1 MISKNMIKLR
11 LLDNFAINF
20 LILIIWHN
28 VEMQTTDNIT
38 SNRLSRST
46 SSMINFNGL
55 PITRLYVSIPEE
67 LTPGSLVLDLHK
79 NPKISNF
86 ITDQNALLMHNAG
99 SYRYRL
105 LNAFDS
111 YLFRIGPKTGKVTV
125 ATRLDREALCSSLKA
140 QFCCNTR
147 SGNISPPALSDSDWK
162 LRSTEMNPSQQCYL
176 VVHISLQADTEINQ
190 NIDTMNSHQQDKT
203 NRAALIYLYIH
214 LEDINDH
221 TPQFSAHSIDL
232 NVMEDT
238 PVGSVLHYFRISDP
252 DIGVNSL
259 ESINLTVV
267 PLPNL
272 AADQSTKLRQ
282 TNFLIPDLLSKP
294 FEVLMTRD
302 GATFSLRNQL
312 DREALCSSLKAQFCC
327 NTRSGNIS
335 PPALSDSDW
344 KLRSTEM
351 NPSQQC
357 YLVVHISLQADT
369 EINQNIDTMNSHQQD
384 KTNRA
389 ALIYLY
395 IHLEDINDHT
405 PQFSAHSIDLNVM
418 EDTPVGSVL
427 HYFRISDP
435 DIGVN
440 SLESINL
447 TVVPLPNLAAD
458 QSTKLRQTNFLI
470 PDLLSKPFE
479 VLMTRDGATFSLRN
493 QLDREIVPAY
503 DVTLI
508 ALDGNKQ
515 NPRSS
520 QIGFRVH
527 VADVN
532 DNSPRWLKQKSLS
545 DVQTSNYEHDTNLEI
560 ENDYP
565 RFLVSVPENTQV
577 GALIFWLQARDADI
591 GENARLQYLVD
602 TSAPGG
608 LIGADYLSIQ
618 PNTGEV
624 RLRTQL
630 DYEIISMQINGPE
643 IDVPIIVHDNPRNGR
658 QLSARATLVIRVLD
672 VNDVHPTIVATPLA
686 PVLSSGSFYPT
697 SVENNHVTSVFGI
710 WENQPPGQPVATIHV
725 SDPDTGDGGVVACT
739 ITSEHFRLVT
749 ESTSSSSRSP
759 YETLYDTTS
768 LDAMKTDYNVPKVI
782 EALSGSATYQ
792 LISAQRLDRETTA
805 RHQVLLT
812 CRDHDTVKPLVF
824 TYRLDIEVMDENDNP
839 PIISLDKLV
848 LTCPENSSPGRIIGR
863 LNVTDA
869 DIGENARLRFWIDE
883 ADVNW
888 INIQPNTGEIRVNTV
903 FDRELEPERAFTVY
917 VSDSGVNAH
926 TASAEIKIEILDEND
941 HTPHFTD
948 LYFFSIP
955 ENSSPNTEVGQ
966 IHAVDEDIGD
976 NGKVQY
982 ILRQPSREFDLDKT
996 TGKLTV
1002 RKNIIDISKYHSN
1015 ELFGKFT
1022 SLLDREQKDAY
1033 ELTVYAEDCGNPS
1046 RRATTIVHISI
1057 TDVNDHAP
1065 EFRYPTPHGT
1075 GSLLNI
1081 SCAQLGSQI
1090 IAHVQ
1095 ANDSDTGRNGD
1106 IEYSII
1112 RQYNKH
1118 QLQKVKRSGVDGD
1131 LPGDVEDNSGNN
1143 VSSDKTSQSNQTVL
1157 PDTKESKIIHNVKNK
1172 TIELINASNTR
1183 HVNYA
1188 PLSQVLLGG
1197 PTEEHFDI
1205 DSYSGQLFLIHPIFD
1220 CSQSVDVR
1228 LLIQATDGGQPS
1240 KSSTA
1245 QLTLHIY
1252 PAIVTNELDNENHQ
1266 IDNSNSNN
1274 FPSVTDIRRNL
1285 DFNRRSSS
1293 NTNAWIDHKNS
1304 RSVYQQV
1311 GFSVSSSSMS
1321 SNQRN
1326 MSNYHW
1332 SAIVGLI
1339 VAMIVLVLLLCL
1351 MLIILRR
1358 RFIMDAR
1365 KLPTKNK
1372 SKVNID
1378 GDKYQ
1383 TMVGMTIRTND
1394 TTIQD
1399 IYNRSGSQIGQQLHE
1414 VANNSQAHSTFSAKT
1429 LSPHPSEEFN
1439 CSPIS
1444 TMLFDTHH
1452 HSLVSNNFFRTLPTT
1467 PSTATATAMVS
1478 PSTGVALNTGEIA
1491 LIQHDS
1497 MPIQNRSNNTI
1508 ANNNNNLCNTEQLQ
1522 PIYKGQNSELYGYID
1537 TQPRRKNLIL
1547 QGNTYQ
1553 TLQTKHHQNLQN
1565 MSSFNRIMPADFTN
1579 TTNYI
1584 INNGNNSNNNNQ
1596 VKRSI
1601 TQYHHQ
1607 YKNGQYTPLLDMNNQ
1622 RHVVLEQ
1629 LRLVQASQP
1638 DLCIGFQGG
1647 RDDAE
1652 EREDGDDNDIEDNI
1666 SNNNNHNN
1674 AIDDRHSFGHTHRRE
1689 PFTNQ
1694 ERAFSL
1700 TNLIP
1705 QKTEIMSFNEYNKSN
1720 KAKNKNNMN
1729 GLYKSKNCIQYESS
1743 SPSVSKHLQPS
1754 HEEHQHQRLVLMN
1767 NKMHR
1772 LKKITSPIITP
1783 TSNTDHCV
1791 TLKPIHSKG
1800 TTDDITK
1807 NAITDTIT
1815 TASNSSSNNIN
1826 SYCTVSFV

>member
-1 MISKNMIKLR
+1 MPKF
-11 LLDNFAINF
+11 LLQDSFCVH
-20 LILIIWHN
+20 LLLVIIWGN
-28 VEMQTTDNIT
+28 VEMQTTENTT

-46 SSMINFNGL
+46 SSMINFSGL

-67 LTPGSLVLDLHK
+67 LTPGSLVLDLNKH
-79 NPKISNF
+79 PKISSF
-86 ITDQNALLMHNAG
+86 LTDQNALVMYNSG

-111 YLFRIGPKTGKVTV
+111 YLFRVGSKTGKVTV
-125 ATRLDREALCSSLKA
+125 ATRLNREALCSSLKA

-147 SGNISPPALSDSDWK
+147 SGSIPPPISSESDWK
-162 LRSTEMNPSQQCYL
+162 LRSPENNPSQLCYL
-176 VVHISLQADTEINQ
+176 VVHISLQPDSETNQ
-190 NIDTMNSHQQDKT
+190 NNDIFVNSHQQDKT

-221 TPQFSAHSIDL
+221 TPQFPSHSIDL

-252 DIGVNSL
+252 DIGSNSL
-259 ESINLTVV
+259 ESVNLTVI

-272 AADQSTKLRQ
+272 SSDQSTKLQQ

-294 FEVLMTRD
+294 FEVILTRE
-302 GATFSLRNQL
+302 GATFSL
-312 DREALCSSLKAQFCC
+312 K
-327 NTRSGNIS
+327 
-335 PPALSDSDW
+335 
-344 KLRSTEM
+344 
-351 NPSQQC
+351 
-357 YLVVHISLQADT
+357 
-369 EINQNIDTMNSHQQD
+369 
-384 KTNRA
+384 
-389 ALIYLY
+389 
-395 IHLEDINDHT
+395 
-405 PQFSAHSIDLNVM
+405 
-418 EDTPVGSVL
+418 
-427 HYFRISDP
+427 
-435 DIGVN
+435 
-440 SLESINL
+440 
-447 TVVPLPNLAAD
+447 
-458 QSTKLRQTNFLI
+458 
-470 PDLLSKPFE
+470 
-479 VLMTRDGATFSLRN
+479 N

-532 DNSPRWLKQKSLS
+532 DNSPRWLKQKPLN
-545 DVQTSNYEHDTNLEI
+545 DVQTLNYEQEINLEI

-565 RFLVSVPENTQV
+565 RFLVSVPENTQI
-577 GALIFWLQARDADI
+577 GALIFWLQARDADT
-591 GENARLQYLVD
+591 GENARLQYLID

-608 LIGADYLSIQ
+608 LVGADYLSVQ

-630 DYEIISMQINGPE
+630 DYETISMQINGPE
-643 IDVPIIVHDNPRNGR
+643 IDIPVMVHDNPRNGR
-658 QLSARATLVIRVLD
+658 QLSARAMLVIRVLD
-672 VNDVHPTIVATPLA
+672 VNDVPPTIIATPLA
-686 PVLSSGSFYPT
+686 PILSSGGFFPNLI
-697 SVENNHVTSVFGI
+697 ENSHVTSVFGI
-710 WENQPPGQPVATIHV
+710 WENQLPGQPVASIHV

-739 ITSEHFRLVT
+739 ITNEYFRLVT
-749 ESTSSSSRSP
+749 EPSTSRLP
-759 YETLYDTTS
+759 YENVYDSTS
-768 LDAMKTDYNVPKVI
+768 PDTMKPGFNVPNVI

-839 PIISLDKLV
+839 PVIASDKLV
-848 LTCPENSSPGRIIGR
+848 LTCPENASPGRVIGR

-888 INIQPNTGEIRVNTV
+888 ISIQSNTGEIRVNTV
-903 FDRELEPERAFTVY
+903 FDRELEPERTFTVY

-926 TASAEIKIEILDEND
+926 TASAEIKIQILDEND

-955 ENSSPNTEVGQ
+955 ENSPPDTEVGQ

-982 ILRQPSREFDLDKT
+982 FLRQPSREFDLDKN

-1002 RKNIIDISKYHSN
+1002 RKNVIDIGKHHSN
-1015 ELFGKFT
+1015 ELFGKFV
-1022 SLLDREQKDAY
+1022 SLLDREQKDTY
-1033 ELTVYAEDCGNPS
+1033 ELTAYAEDSGNPS
-1046 RRATTIVHISI
+1046 RRANTVIHISI
-1057 TDVNDHAP
+1057 SDVNDHAP

-1090 IAHVQ
+1090 IAHVH

-1112 RQYNKH
+1112 RQNSRP
-1118 QLQKVKRSGVDGD
+1118 QLQKVKRSGDGD
-1131 LPGDVEDNSGNN
+1131 LLTDVQEKSKNK
-1143 VSSDKTSQSNQTVL
+1143 VSKDKNSQSNHTDSPDLKETTTVQ
-1157 PDTKESKIIHNVKNK
+1157 DGVNK
-1172 TIELINASNTR
+1172 TVETKNISNTR
-1183 HVNYA
+1183 HVKWA

-1220 CSQSVDVR
+1220 CSQPVDVK

-1252 PAIVTNELDNENHQ
+1252 PVTMTNELDSENNQ
-1266 IDNSNSNN
+1266 NTNNNN
-1274 FPSVTDIRRNL
+1274 FMSVTDIRRNL
-1285 DFNRRSSS
+1285 DFNRRISSS
-1293 NTNAWIDHKNS
+1293 TNAWTDHKNS
-1304 RSVYQQV
+1304 RPIYQRA
-1311 GFSVSSSSMS
+1311 GFSVSSSGMT

-1326 MSNYHW
+1326 ITNYHW
-1332 SAIVGLI
+1332 PAIVGLI

-1358 RFIMDAR
+1358 RFIMDTR
-1365 KLPTKNK
+1365 KLPNK
-1372 SKVNID
+1372 AESKGNMD

-1383 TMVGMTIRTND
+1383 TMVSMTIRSND
-1394 TTIQD
+1394 TTMQD
-1399 IYNRSGSQIGQQLHE
+1399 IYNRSGSQVGQPLHE
-1414 VANNSQAHSTFSAKT
+1414 IVNNSHSTFSTKT
-1429 LSPHPSEEFN
+1429 VTPHPVEEFN
-1439 CSPIS
+1439 CSPMS

-1452 HSLVSNNFFRTLPTT
+1452 QSLVGNNFFRTLPMSSST
-1467 PSTATATAMVS
+1467 STAIIS
-1478 PSTGVALNTGEIA
+1478 STPAVALNAGEVA
-1491 LIQHDS
+1491 LIHHDS
-1497 MPIQNRSNNTI
+1497 MPINNRNNKTTTNI
-1508 ANNNNNLCNTEQLQ
+1508 NNVCNAEQLQ
-1522 PIYKGQNSELYGYID
+1522 SIYKGQNSELYGYVD
-1537 TQPRRKNLIL
+1537 PQPRRKNIIL

-1553 TLQTKHHQNLQN
+1553 TLQTRQHPNLQN
-1565 MSSFNRIMPADFTN
+1565 ISSFNRIITGDFRNTN
-1579 TTNYI
+1579 NNNNYI
-1584 INNGNNSNNNNQ
+1584 INNSNNDSM
-1596 VKRSI
+1596 KRSM

-1622 RHVVLEQ
+1622 RHMLE
-1629 LRLVQASQP
+1629 RLHLIQASQP
-1638 DLCIGFQGG
+1638 NLCIGFKGDE
-1647 RDDAE
+1647 DDVVEDE
-1652 EREDGDDNDIEDNI
+1652 EEEGNSNDIESNI
-1666 SNNNNHNN
+1666 NNNSLI
-1674 AIDDRHSFGHTHRRE
+1674 ADDCHSFGHIHKKE
-1689 PFTNQ
+1689 SFTRQ

-1705 QKTEIMSFNEYNKSN
+1705 QKAEILSFNEYNNSDEHR
-1720 KAKNKNNMN
+1720 NNN
-1729 GLYKSKNCIQYESS
+1729 TTNHTNEYHKSKNCMKYESS
-1743 SPSVSKHLQPS
+1743 SPSVNTLIQHGEKEQHRPQ
-1754 HEEHQHQRLVLMN
+1754 HERIVLIN
-1767 NKMHR
+1767 NKINR
-1772 LKKITSPIITP
+1772 LKQHTTPTTLPSINTS
-1783 TSNTDHCV
+1783 TSNTNQCIK
-1791 TLKPIHSKG
+1791 LKSNQSKH
-1800 TTDDITK
+1800 TTDDIT
-1807 NAITDTIT
+1807 NNPNLIT
-1815 TASNSSSNNIN
+1815 TSGSNNN

>member
-1 MISKNMIKLR
+1 MISKNMIKLP
-11 LLDNFAINF
+11 LLDNFTINLF
-20 LILIIWHN
+20 ILIIWHN
-28 VEMQTTDNIT
+28 VEMQTTDSIT

-86 ITDQNALLMHNAG
+86 ITDQNALLMHNTG

-147 SGNISPPALSDSDWK
+147 SVNIPPPVVSDSDWK

-176 VVHISLQADTEINQ
+176 VVHISLQ
-190 NIDTMNSHQQDKT
+190 
-203 NRAALIYLYIH
+203 
-214 LEDINDH
+214 
-221 TPQFSAHSIDL
+221 
-232 NVMEDT
+232 
-238 PVGSVLHYFRISDP
+238 P
-252 DIGVNSL
+252 D
-259 ESINLTVV
+259 
-267 PLPNL
+267 
-272 AADQSTKLRQ
+272 
-282 TNFLIPDLLSKP
+282 
-294 FEVLMTRD
+294 
-302 GATFSLRNQL
+302 
-312 DREALCSSLKAQFCC
+312 
-327 NTRSGNIS
+327 
-335 PPALSDSDW
+335 
-344 KLRSTEM
+344 TEM
-351 NPSQQC
+351 NQN
-357 YLVVHISLQADT
+357 VDT
-369 EINQNIDTMNSHQQD
+369 TNSHQQD

-503 DVTLI
+503 DVTLV

-532 DNSPRWLKQKSLS
+532 DNPPKWLKQKSIS
-545 DVQTSNYEHDTNLEI
+545 DVQTLNYEHDTNLEI

-608 LIGADYLSIQ
+608 LVGADYLSIQ

-630 DYEIISMQINGPE
+630 DYEMISMQINGPE
-643 IDVPIIVHDNPRNGR
+643 IDVPIVVHDNPRNGR

-686 PVLSSGSFYPT
+686 PVLSSGSFYPN

-749 ESTSSSSRSP
+749 ESSSSSSRSP

-768 LDAMKTDYNVPKVI
+768 LDAMKPDYNVPKVI

-848 LTCPENSSPGRIIGR
+848 LTCPENSSPGKVIGR

-955 ENSSPNTEVGQ
+955 ENSSPDTEVGQ

-982 ILRQPSREFDLDKT
+982 FLRQPSREFDLDKT

-1015 ELFGKFT
+1015 ELFGKFI

-1057 TDVNDHAP
+1057 SDVNDHAP

-1112 RQYNKH
+1112 RQHTRH

-1131 LPGDVEDNSGNN
+1131 VSGDAEDNSENN
-1143 VSSDKTSQSNQTVL
+1143 VSIGKTSQLNQTVL
-1157 PDTKESKIIHNVKNK
+1157 TDTKDSKIVPNVKNK
-1172 TIELINASNTR
+1172 TIELINASNSR
-1183 HVNYA
+1183 HVKWA
-1188 PLSQVLLGG
+1188 PSSQVLSGG

-1252 PAIVTNELDNENHQ
+1252 PAIVSNELDNSNHQ
-1266 IDNSNSNN
+1266 NDNSNSNNNNNN

-1285 DFNRRSSS
+1285 DFSRRTSS
-1293 NTNAWIDHKNS
+1293 NTNAWTDHKNS

-1311 GFSVSSSSMS
+1311 GFSVSSPSMS

-1358 RFIMDAR
+1358 RFIIDAR
-1365 KLPTKNK
+1365 KLPTKDK
-1372 SKVNID
+1372 STVNID
-1378 GDKYQ
+1378 GNKYQ
-1383 TMVGMTIRTND
+1383 TMVGMTIRSND

-1414 VANNSQAHSTFSAKT
+1414 VANNSQAHSTFSTKT
-1429 LSPHPSEEFN
+1429 LSPHPGEEFN

-1452 HSLVSNNFFRTLPTT
+1452 HSLVSNNFFRTLPIT
-1467 PSTATATAMVS
+1467 PSTATAIVS
-1478 PSTGVALNTGEIA
+1478 PSTGVALNTGEVA
-1491 LIQHDS
+1491 LIQHDPMS
-1497 MPIQNRSNNTI
+1497 IQNRSNNTT
-1508 ANNNNNLCNTEQLQ
+1508 ANNNNNLCNTEQPQ
-1522 PIYKGQNSELYGYID
+1522 SIYKGQNSELYGYID
-1537 TQPRRKNLIL
+1537 TQPRRKKLIL
-1547 QGNTYQ
+1547 QGNAYQ
-1553 TLQTKHHQNLQN
+1553 TLQTNHHQNLQN

-1584 INNGNNSNNNNQ
+1584 INNGNNGNNNDPL
-1596 VKRSI
+1596 KRSV
-1601 TQYHHQ
+1601 TQYPQ
-1607 YKNGQYTPLLDMNNQ
+1607 YKTGQYTPLLDMNNQ
-1622 RHVVLEQ
+1622 KHMVLEQ

-1638 DLCIGFQGG
+1638 NLCIGFQGD
-1647 RDDAE
+1647 RDDDE
-1652 EREDGDDNDIEDNI
+1652 EGEDRDVNDIEDNI
-1666 SNNNNHNN
+1666 SNNNNRNN
-1674 AIDDRHSFGHTHRRE
+1674 TIDDCHSFGHTHRKE
-1689 PFTNQ
+1689 SLTNQ

-1705 QKTEIMSFNEYNKSN
+1705 QKTEIMSFNEYNKN
-1720 KAKNKNNMN
+1720 NNAKNKNNIN
-1729 GLYKSKNCIQYESS
+1729 GLYKSKNYIQCEPS
-1743 SPSVSKHLQPS
+1743 SPSVNKQLQPS
-1754 HEEHQHQRLVLMN
+1754 HEGEHQHQRLVLVN

-1772 LKKITSPIITP
+1772 LKHITSPTTTP
-1783 TSNTDHCV
+1783 TLNMNHCV
-1791 TLKPIHSKG
+1791 TLKPIQSKN

-1807 NAITDTIT
+1807 NTISDTIT
-1815 TASNSSSNNIN
+1815 TANNSNSNNIN